1 MKAAAASASAGTAG
15 SVRTTPLIVRSRS
28 RPIALVLL
36 GGLAVGAFMALI
48 RRDGDLDFEDWLMS
62 AGALVLGFWLAAQ
75 ACGLL
80 MRRSSAG
87 YALRVDDRGIH
98 HPGWDLVPW
107 SDVRDLRMRR
117 IGGDGPRSL
126 WQLVI
131 DLDPGCPAPKRG
143 TYVRWLFGPIEG
155 LWRRGRPVEIP
166 LFAIDAEPQNLF
178 VAIELCRSAA
188 GRKTS

>member
-1 MKAAAASASAGTAG
+1 MKAAAASASAGAAG
-15 SVRTTPLIVRSRS
+15 SVRTAPLIVRSRS
-28 RPIALVLL
+28 RPIGLVML

-48 RRDGDLDFEDWLMS
+48 RHGGDLDFEDWLMS

-75 ACGLL
+75 ACGMLL
-80 MRRSSAG
+80 RRSTAG

-107 SDVRDLRMRR
+107 SAVRDLRMRR
-117 IGGDGPRSL
+117 IGGDGQRSL
-126 WQLVI
+126 WHLVI
-131 DLDPGCPAPKRG
+131 DLDPGCFAARRG
-143 TYVRWLFGPIEG
+143 SYVRWLFGPIEG
-155 LWRRGRPVEIP
+155 LWRPGRPVEIP
-166 LFAIDAEPQNLF
+166 LFAIDAEPQVLL